1 MVQEFVEKYPDIIL
15 EFLPPNSQELNTIGN
30 VWKLIGKV
38 GTHNGY
44 FPSTGNL
51 IYPRMKFLT
60 YRTQNGILKDS
71 AQSFRALSTYYLELN
86 SPYHYKSMYK

>member
-15 EFLPPNSQELNTIGN
+15 EFLLPNSQELNTIGN

-38 GTHNGY
+38 GTHNWH

-51 IYPRMKFLT
+51 IYPRMNFLT
-60 YRTQNGILKDS
+60 YRTQNGILKDCT
-71 AQSFRALSTYYLELN
+71 QSIRALSTYYLELN
-86 SPYHYKSMYK
+86 SPYHH